1 MNKQK
6 VTRRKKVKSFPSIEQ
21 LEKELRR
28 ERYRHRYSST
38 MRSTVYILIT
48 VAAAAVLVATL
59 WMPVLQIYGTS
70 MKPTLEEGE
79 IVISVKSPKIE
90 RGDIIGFYY
99 NNKLLVK
106 RVIALPGDT
115 VDIDEDGNVFVNGEQ
130 LTEPYIT
137 EKALGDCDISLPY
150 QVPNERYFIMGDH
163 RSLSLD
169 SRNSAIG
176 CVSKDQIAGNL
187 VFSVWP
193 ISSFGKINP

>member
-176 CVSKDQIAGNL
+176 CVSKDQIAGKL

>member
-163 RSLSLD
+163 RSLS
-169 SRNSAIG
+169 
-176 CVSKDQIAGNL
+176 
-187 VFSVWP
+187 
-193 ISSFGKINP
+193 

>member
-1 MNKQK
+1 
-6 VTRRKKVKSFPSIEQ
+6 
-21 LEKELRR
+21 
-28 ERYRHRYSST
+28 

>member
-1 MNKQK
+1 MNK
-6 VTRRKKVKSFPSIEQ
+6 KKSTKHKKTKEIPSIEQ

-28 ERYRHRYSST
+28 ERYRHRYGST

-70 MKPTLEEGE
+70 MGSTLEEGE
-79 IVISVKSPKIE
+79 IVISVKSPAIS

-115 VDIDEDGNVFVNGEQ
+115 VDIDEYGNVSVNGER
-130 LTEPYIT
+130 LDEPYIV

-150 QVPNERYFIMGDH
+150 QVPNERYFVMGDH

-169 SRNSAIG
+169 SRNSAVG
-176 CVSKDQIAGNL
+176 CVSKDQIAGKL

-193 ISSFGKINP
+193 ISNFGKINP

>member
-48 VAAAAVLVATL
+48 VAAAAGLVATL

-176 CVSKDQIAGNL
+176 CVSKDQIAGKL